1 VVVPQRE
8 LAAYGSQYVTF
19 KTFTKSF
26 NGRKVLYSYRDITVL
41 LEFYLRQLLG
51 SFNKKINKMEL
62 TLGGD
67 HGKGAFTF
75 IACLIVWFEDP
86 LEAPQVLEFQIGKID
101 SEKDSMELL
110 LPLVEKLGEG
120 LVRDVRKR
128 RAASRGLYDIQRRGQ
143 IWTSSMFDCQPSQS
157 EPS

>member
-1 VVVPQRE
+1 LDCDGGGGESTNHPTKSNLEVYFHHFGHRVVVPQRE

-75 IACLIVWFEDP
+75 IACLIV
-86 LEAPQVLEFQIGKID
+86 
-101 SEKDSMELL
+101 
-110 LPLVEKLGEG
+110 
-120 LVRDVRKR
+120 
-128 RAASRGLYDIQRRGQ
+128 
-143 IWTSSMFDCQPSQS
+143 
-157 EPS
+157 